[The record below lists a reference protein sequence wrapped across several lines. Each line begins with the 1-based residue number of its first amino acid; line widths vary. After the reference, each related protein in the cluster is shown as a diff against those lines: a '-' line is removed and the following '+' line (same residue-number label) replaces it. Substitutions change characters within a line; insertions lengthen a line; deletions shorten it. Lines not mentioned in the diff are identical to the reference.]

1 MKVQIYMKD
10 GRVTSVR
17 TNFPKGMTDE
27 DIKNALEK
35 YNESNKKDGMVCHLL
50 DLDPLMSEVFKFFLG
65 ENEYK
70 IQYEMSDI
78 YENLEEAIRSISD
91 LRNDLDN
98 IKDNVDNTMDII
110 GTSLKDLEKFKD
122 KD

>member
-1 MKVQIYMKD
+1 MKVHIYMKD

-27 DIKNALEK
+27 DIRNLLES
-35 YNESNKKDGMVCHLL
+35 YNNEYKEDGMVCHLL
-50 DLDPLMSEVFKFFLG
+50 DLDPIMSEVVKFFLG

-70 IQYEMSDI
+70 VQYEMSDI
-78 YENLEEAIRSISD
+78 YENLEEAIRSISN

-110 GTSLKDLEKFKD
+110 GTSLKDLEKFKGED
-122 KD
+122 

>member
-27 DIKNALEK
+27 DIRNLLEA
-35 YNESNKKDGMVCHLL
+35 YNKEHKKDDIVCHLL
-50 DLDPLMSEVFKFFLG
+50 DLDPIMSEVVKFFLG

-78 YENLEEAIRSISD
+78 YENLEEAIRSISN

-98 IKDNVDNTMDII
+98 IKDDVDNTMDII